1 VKGVAKGKET
11 KMADKVLQ
19 RTMFETSRALEY
31 FTERELSY
39 QTGHSKEYWPLVILK
54 ELMDNAMDACENASV
69 APEIKV
75 TLRNEAKF
83 FIISVDDNGPG
94 IKPEVVTRIL
104 NFLTRTSDKEAYV
117 SPTRGAQGN
126 ALKTIF
132 AIPYVLSTDNPP
144 YGISEIESC
153 GIHHTVRVKLDA
165 IKQEPKIEHEQAEI
179 VKKPGCKVTTRLE
192 NRSILENFEK
202 ERFLQILED
211 YHLFNPHL
219 TLTFESNLQ
228 ERGEDKLIGASVAGA
243 GSEPTYVNIRRH
255 YKTTDPSWQKWRP
268 SDFTSPLWYSPD
280 DLKKLI
286 LSHVALAQDG
296 GKDFTLRE
304 FVSQFRGLTSTSKQK
319 EVTSRLPKI
328 KRLSDFVTNGDANT
342 DLIGQLLLHMQS
354 LTKPVPPEKLGVI
367 GEDHFK
373 KVFGG
378 KDLKYSRKM
387 GTDNGIPFVVEVAY
401 ALDDTLEGVKFHFGL
416 NFAPA
421 GSDPLQDYRLS
432 RETKR
437 ETFEGH
443 GIKGLCAQY
452 KVSSWDK
459 VHVVCHMTY
468 PRFRFKDRGK
478 TILEIGK

>member
-144 YGISEIESC
+144 YGISEIESF
-153 GIHHTVRVKLDA
+153 GIHHTIRVKLDA

-179 VKKPGCKVTTRLE
+179 VKKPGCKVTVRLE
-192 NRSILENFEK
+192 NTCILDCIDK
-202 ERFLQILED
+202 GRFLQILED

-219 TLTFESNLQ
+219 SLIVDTNFLEKRNEAAST
-228 ERGEDKLIGASVAGA
+228 EDA
-243 GSEPTYVNIRRH
+243 EPDFIYVVREYQATMPN
-255 YKTTDPSWQKWRP
+255 WEKWKP
-268 SDFTSPLWYSPD
+268 NDFTSPLWYSTD

-296 GKDFTLRE
+296 GKDLTLRE

-328 KRLSDFVTNGDANT
+328 RRLSEFVSNGDADSN
-342 DLIGQLLLHMQS
+342 LIGELLLHMRS

-378 KDLKYSRKM
+378 KDLKYGRKM

-401 ALDDTLEGVKFHFGL
+401 VLDDTLEGVKFHFGL

-421 GSDPLQDYRLS
+421 SSDPLQEYRLS
-432 RETKR
+432 HETKK
-437 ETFEGH
+437 ETFEGQ

-478 TILEIGK
+478 TILEVEK